1 MPVERLNQ
9 NERAF
14 RAWRLLT
21 AAAANR
27 SKVTHAE
34 LADALQIHPR
44 PSERTESRRQLSER
58 LRSLSRSMYRVPGV
72 VAGYSTRSASLPA
85 RGLWPCSRASDQ
97 LPNRSGSAPK

>member
-1 MPVERLNQ
+1 MPVERVNQ

-27 SKVTHAE
+27 SKVTYAE

-44 PSERTESRRQLSER
+44 PS
-58 LRSLSRSMYRVPGV
+58 
-72 VAGYSTRSASLPA
+72 
-85 RGLWPCSRASDQ
+85 
-97 LPNRSGSAPK
+97 